1 MYSPSINNLITEL
14 KKLPSVGQHTA
25 ERYVFYWL
33 KSGKKD
39 VTELMLALKEL
50 IENVRSCEI
59 CFDFSDTSPC
69 AICSNAKRDHATIV
83 VVTDSQDLQAIEN
96 TSEYKG
102 VYHVLRGLLD
112 TSDDTSLIRTKVAE
126 LLKRVQNETISEIIF
141 ALNPNLA
148 GETTTLYLERE
159 IKKLKPS
166 IRITRLA
173 RGLPMGSDL
182 QYADEI
188 TLSNALKGRT
198 ER

>member
-1 MYSPSINNLITEL
+1 MYSPSINNLINEL

-39 VTELMLALKEL
+39 VTELMLALREL

-69 AICSNAKRDHATIV
+69 AICANSKRDHATLL
-83 VVTDSQDLQAIEN
+83 VVTDPQDLQAIEN

-102 VYHVLRGLLD
+102 VYHVLRSLID
-112 TSDDTSLIRTKVAE
+112 STDETSLSRTKINE
-126 LLKRVQNETISEIIF
+126 LFKRVQNEPITEIIF
-141 ALNPNLA
+141 ALNPSLA
-148 GETTTLYLERE
+148 GETTALFLERE
-159 IKKLKPS
+159 IKKLKPTTKL
-166 IRITRLA
+166 TRLA